1 MGMLC
6 RRKANGLQLLGT
18 YLVRYIGL
26 RVHPFNGERAGWTH
40 RRSVDVLDLR
50 LPSSDGFGD
59 ALSPCPLVRLPCL
72 GHPTAQRMW

>member
-26 RVHPFNGERAGWTH
+26 RVHPLMANVRAGLTAG
-40 RRSVDVLDLR
+40 VLTFL
-50 LPSSDGFGD
+50 
-59 ALSPCPLVRLPCL
+59 A
-72 GHPTAQRMW
+72 